1 MTATNPSE
9 NLRQIVL
16 QRIFLKD
23 TSLEVPHAP
32 QIFARPWT
40 PEVDVQMSTGV
51 NGTEPDTYQVVLSIT
66 VTAKLGNDVAFLVEV
81 HQAGIFT
88 AKGFSQQELQGVLA
102 TYCPHTL
109 FPFAREA
116 VSGLVMRA
124 GFPPLVL
131 QPVNFEALYAEHL
144 LRARNEAV
152 GTPAAGGGANTV
164 LQ

>member
-1 MTATNPSE
+1 MTTTNPSE
-9 NLRQIVL
+9 NPRQVAM

-23 TSLEVPHAP
+23 SSLEVPLAP
-32 QIFARPWT
+32 QIFARQWT

-51 NGTEPDTYQVVLSIT
+51 NGVEPDTYQVVLSVT

-88 AKGFSQQELQGVLA
+88 AKGFLQQELQGVLA

-116 VSGLVMRA
+116 VCGLVMRA

-144 LRARNEAV
+144 MRARAEAT
-152 GTPAAGGGANTV
+152 GAAADGGAGKV